1 MSQLQPSGSPVPDAE
16 RGHVYRQLCKVW
28 GLWEQPS
35 QHNPC
40 AQAVPLQRESI
51 AEHNAAD
58 FLVTAKTD
66 GVRFQLLL
74 TTRPDGR
81 PITVMIGRDMCM
93 YEIETMAP
101 ENFYTDGTLLDGEL
115 AWCTHRDYDRTLVY
129 VAFDAM
135 TIAGYHVG
143 RQPLLERLYAVT
155 RCVGLTD
162 AQMQAV
168 HDYTTA
174 QDDGDPDL
182 IAFIVGEDKVVA
194 TPNNYGCLSLTT
206 KPMLPT
212 ATWAARLARRGDTS
226 EASALAAASGPE
238 DRGLAVDGL
247 VFTPLKLP
255 VYVNTHRSLFKW
267 KPSDR
272 CTVDVCMRDGRP
284 FVRATGSQE
293 LVELRAV
300 EGAPV
305 AASGDRL
312 ANGVYE
318 CAIELRDDAVH
329 LEPRLRRHDRQEPN
343 TAATVAGT
351 LRSKQQNVSIS
362 DIVSWSTN
370 AQ

>member
-1 MSQLQPSGSPVPDAE
+1 MAELRPSNSPVPDAE
-16 RGHVYRQLCKVW
+16 RDHVYQQLCKVW

-35 QHNPC
+35 KHNPC
-40 AQAVPLQRESI
+40 AQAVPLQREAMAS
-51 AEHNAAD
+51 HDAAD

-81 PITVMIGRDMCM
+81 PISVMVGRDMSM

-101 ENFYTDGTLLDGEL
+101 ENFYADGTLLDGEL
-115 AWCTHRDYDRTLVY
+115 AWRTHRDYDRTLSY

-135 TIAGYHVG
+135 TIAGRAIG
-143 RQPLLERLYAVT
+143 RQPLVERLYAVS

-162 AQMQAV
+162 DQVQAV
-168 HDYTTA
+168 QDYTA
-174 QDDGDPDL
+174 SQDDGDPDL
-182 IAFIVGEDKVVA
+182 IAFILGEDKVVA
-194 TPNNYGCLSLTT
+194 TPNNHGGLSLTT
-206 KPMLPT
+206 KPMLPVP
-212 ATWAARLARRGDTS
+212 TWAAKLAAEGITS
-226 EASALAAASGPE
+226 ESAALAAATGPD

-247 VFTPLKLP
+247 VFTPSQLP

-272 CTVDVCMRDGRP
+272 CTVDVFMRAGRP
-284 FVRATGSQE
+284 LVRATGSDA
-293 LVELRAV
+293 LTELRAV

-305 AASGDRL
+305 TAPVARL
-312 ANGVYE
+312 ADGVYE
-318 CAIELRDDAVH
+318 CAIELRDDTVY
-329 LEPRLRRHDRQEPN
+329 LEPRLRRHDRREPN

-351 LRSKQQNVSIS
+351 LRSKQQNVTIA
-362 DIVSWSTN
+362 DIVAWCAP